1 MNKINDVISK
11 NIRKYR
17 KLNHLTQKQ
26 LGELV
31 GVSTAAVSNWETG
44 SNSIDIDSLFKVC
57 EALKVSMSEISEETK
72 PFELNSYERELIL
85 RYREAKTWE
94 QLSVSETL
102 KVAKLPPHLLHYWE
116 ILHKEIS
123 NNKKEDKS

>member
-11 NIRKYR
+11 NIKKYR
-17 KLNHLTQKQ
+17 KLNSMTQKQ

-57 EALKVSMSEISEETK
+57 EALHITISQITQANSSFEIRD
-72 PFELNSYERELIL
+72 YEQELITKF
-85 RYREAKTWE
+85 RDADIIV
-94 QLSVSETL
+94 QLSVAETL
-102 KVAKLPPHLLHYWE
+102 GLTKLPPHVLRYWRLLHEKYDDIKLIDE
-116 ILHKEIS
+116 
-123 NNKKEDKS
+123 

>member
-72 PFELNSYERELIL
+72 PFELNNYERELIL

-102 KVAKLPPHLLHYWE
+102 KVSKLPPHLLHYWE
-116 ILHKEIS
+116 ILNKGIS